1 MFTLDVMG
9 FAPDQLHTLP
19 FLVYNKILYKLSKN
33 DEIDD
38 KTRFMIHLIEETC
51 VKLFETNNKFRRQI
65 IKQINDFVNQN
76 EVSTRTTEVVKS
88 INILTCQYMC
98 LLKVPVSQETTQ
110 AIFRENAPREIS
122 SKVPQEI
129 FPVFVVA
136 VGGQA
141 QGHGMLRV

>member
-1 MFTLDVMG
+1 MIAMGPKKEWPSYHNTDWYNTDERHFISGIMPLYLFHEHWEIASRAVQPSLGQMFTLDVMG

-51 VKLFETNNKFRRQI
+51 VKLLETNNKFRRQI

-76 EVSTRTTEVVKS
+76 EVSTRTAEVVKS
-88 INILTCQYMC
+88 INILT
-98 LLKVPVSQETTQ
+98 
-110 AIFRENAPREIS
+110 
-122 SKVPQEI
+122 
-129 FPVFVVA
+129 
-136 VGGQA
+136 
-141 QGHGMLRV
+141 